1 MKRRILASAIALA
14 ALVLAVATA
23 GARDDPSAKAAA
35 DLVGQDGSS
44 LGTVRLVADHG
55 GIIVTADVHGLAAGF
70 HGFHIHAVGDCAGPT
85 FASAG
90 GHLNPAGASH
100 PEHVGDMPVLMVAA
114 DGTAR
119 ASSRTDRFRVGDLF
133 DLDGSAI
140 IVHANPD
147 NYANIPKDRYD
158 PDPDATTL
166 ATGDAGGRV
175 ACGVIKP
182 S

>member
-1 MKRRILASAIALA
+1 
-14 ALVLAVATA
+14 
-23 GARDDPSAKAAA
+23 
-35 DLVGQDGSS
+35 
-44 LGTVRLVADHG
+44 
-55 GIIVTADVHGLAAGF
+55 
-70 HGFHIHAVGDCAGPT
+70 
-85 FASAG
+85 
-90 GHLNPAGASH
+90 
-100 PEHVGDMPVLMVAA
+100 
-114 DGTAR
+114 
-119 ASSRTDRFRVGDLF
+119 VGDLF